1 MTMNELPEVD
11 LPSSPLAA
19 VDPEFERMALE
30 TGAFTYGLSGT
41 SVREKL
47 LQAIANDVCRGHL
60 GLAFRLHVTAAKMHG
75 IPHPDLLALLRFVAP
90 YTGYPAAADA
100 LDRLGTLGPE
110 LGFDM
115 TVPAEAERDPGEP
128 DPALRSSD
136 DWMARFL
143 ASRTGRSWSEAR
155 LSPRERAIVAIT
167 TDIGMQTL
175 GDRFHGHVHLARLIG
190 MSADEIRDV
199 VRFTAE
205 LSSACAVAALEKL
218 DRLLPREG
226 ARESPGTPL

>member
-1 MTMNELPEVD
+1 MPDPPEVD

-47 LQAIANDVCRGHL
+47 LQVITDDVCRAHL

-75 IPHPDLLALLRFVAP
+75 IPYADLLALLRFVAP
-90 YTGYPAAADA
+90 YAGYPAAADA
-100 LDRLGTLGPE
+100 LERLGALGPE
-110 LGFDM
+110 LGFDP
-115 TVPAEAERDPGEP
+115 TVAAEPEGDHGEP

-136 DWMARFL
+136 EWMAGFL
-143 ASRTGRSWSEAR
+143 ASRTGRAWSEVR
-155 LSPRERAIVAIT
+155 LTPRERAIVVIT
-167 TDIGMQTL
+167 TDVSMQAL
-175 GDRFHGHVHLARLIG
+175 GDPFHGHLQLARHLG
-190 MSADEIRDV
+190 LSDDEIRDV

-205 LSSACAVAALEKL
+205 LCGSRTVAALAEL
-218 DRLLPREG
+218 DRR
-226 ARESPGTPL
+226 